1 MGGGL
6 DIYLIQEEPETDFQ
20 FRIRGQGV
28 AISVPLQRK
37 ETVHKVGDI
46 LRCGRWYCVHLLGSV
61 QTGGLRPARGGMQ
74 LLLKTQSSC
83 QPDPEWEQ
91 SSGRT
96 LGEYLVQE
104 AAGINS
110 LFYFAHTT
118 RLACLYTHTYT
129 YTLCIIC
136 VYYACVCTL
145 YTDAAF

>member
-1 MGGGL
+1 M
-6 DIYLIQEEPETDFQ
+6 YLIQEEPETDFR
-20 FRIRGQGV
+20 FKVRGQGV
-28 AISVPLQRK
+28 AISVPLQHE
-37 ETVHKVGDI
+37 ETGVKLEVCI

-61 QTGGLRPARGGMQ
+61 CTGGLRPARGGMQ

-129 YTLCIIC
+129 YTLCIHLC
-136 VYYACVCTL
+136 V
-145 YTDAAF
+145 